1 MFIQV
6 SNLNK
11 IMEMESFEKN
21 NLKNIENTE
30 TIQLSKT
37 GEQWFEWSLFTKCCE
52 NRWDKTNLF
61 GCLTYWVAVAVPV
74 VLC

>member
-1 MFIQV
+1 MIIKV

-11 IMEMESFEKN
+11 IMEKQIFEKN

-37 GEQWFEWSLFTKCCE
+37 GEQWFE
-52 NRWDKTNLF
+52 
-61 GCLTYWVAVAVPV
+61 
-74 VLC
+74 